1 MKSTASQLISFMV
14 TGTIEFTNPCFVNTI
29 SGLSSLSFT
38 LSDKI
43 TFLPASVSDSVSELY
58 GVEGLCGQ
66 FTQSSVICAALGA
79 SKSYLDSNDKVVLE
93 LDWKKN
99 NIGTITCSIMYE
111 STLGSQFISSQAVL
125 WQGDDFD
132 IEITDPCTSS
142 SYMPLDFSATQSFEI
157 DYTICQSTDSE
168 LSFDFSDALS
178 TLTNQPDFC
187 GTPLFNF
194 HFAVPAL

>member
-66 FTQSSVICAALGA
+66 FT
-79 SKSYLDSNDKVVLE
+79 
-93 LDWKKN
+93 
-99 NIGTITCSIMYE
+99 
-111 STLGSQFISSQAVL
+111 
-125 WQGDDFD
+125 
-132 IEITDPCTSS
+132 
-142 SYMPLDFSATQSFEI
+142 
-157 DYTICQSTDSE
+157 
-168 LSFDFSDALS
+168 
-178 TLTNQPDFC
+178 
-187 GTPLFNF
+187 
-194 HFAVPAL
+194 